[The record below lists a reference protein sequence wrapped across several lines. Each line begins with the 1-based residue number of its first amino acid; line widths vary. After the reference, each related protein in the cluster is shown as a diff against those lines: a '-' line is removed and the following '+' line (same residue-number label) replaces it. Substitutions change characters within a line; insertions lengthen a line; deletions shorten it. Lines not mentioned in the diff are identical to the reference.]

1 MPFHILV
8 DSGSDLPKSLTNSYQ
23 NFSLLYLSYII
34 DGEPGPN
41 DMSGEEFYRRL
52 RNGSFSVTSQIN
64 PEAFIEEYE
73 RLIKEGQK
81 EILYIGFSSGL
92 SGTYGS
98 GKMAAETVSKKYPD
112 SKIFTV
118 DTLSAS
124 LGYGLLIDYAIR
136 QRDSGKSIE
145 QVRDWLEENK
155 LKMNHWFTVDDL
167 HFLERGGRVSASS
180 AWFGSALNIKPVMN
194 MDDAGHLIPREKIM
208 GRNKAIKRLYEKMK
222 EMAVEP
228 QNQRIFIS
236 HGDCMEDVEKL
247 EKLIHD
253 NLGVNDFTVNYVGN
267 VIGSHT
273 GPGVLALFFL
283 GNHR

>member
-1 MPFHILV
+1 
-8 DSGSDLPKSLTNSYQ
+8 
-23 NFSLLYLSYII
+23 
-34 DGEPGPN
+34 
-41 DMSGEEFYRRL
+41 MSGEEFYRRL

-136 QRDSGKSIE
+136 HRDSGKSIE